1 MPGPGDGKKYGSK
14 DEAILGLKSSQKKG
28 FSYGDVTEGDNTV
41 SQTGT
46 MTIPG
51 KKSNLKPLPL
61 GSDALWERANKLGY
75 VKEGESRAA
84 YMERAKNWGKPTT
97 KTDNISATYS
107 TPKSS
112 PDPGPGDTPGKIPT
126 KPAVNLDP
134 STPPELKTIDEN
146 LNQKEKKSRKR
157 NKSGGGPA
165 ASSNPL
171 AVNTTQPNAGVNQ
184 PGNRYNDPN
193 LRIIA
198 TDKVT

>member
-1 MPGPGDGKKYGSK
+1 MSGNGDGKPYGSK

-28 FSYGDVTEGDNTV
+28 FNYGEVTESDNTV

-61 GSDALWERANKLGY
+61 GSDAMWERANKLGY
-75 VKEGESRAA
+75 VKKGESRAD

-126 KPAVNLDP
+126 RPAVNLDP
-134 STPPELKTIDEN
+134 GTKPELKTIDEN
-146 LNQKEKKSRKR
+146 LSKKENKSRKR
-157 NKSGGGPA
+157 KKSGGGPP

-171 AVNTTQPNAGVNQ
+171 AVNATQPDAGANQ
-184 PGNRYNDPN
+184 PGNRYNDPT
-193 LRIIA
+193 LRIIK
-198 TDKVT
+198 TNNVT